1 MSDVMCACCSV
12 KNKETKHEDKRLK
25 KTKKLNSYKQN
36 PIYLNTATKITA
48 LCRGNL
54 KDNFPFVT

>member
-1 MSDVMCACCSV
+1 MCACCSV
-12 KNKETKHEDKRLK
+12 KNKETKHENKRLK

-48 LCRGNL
+48 LCKGNL